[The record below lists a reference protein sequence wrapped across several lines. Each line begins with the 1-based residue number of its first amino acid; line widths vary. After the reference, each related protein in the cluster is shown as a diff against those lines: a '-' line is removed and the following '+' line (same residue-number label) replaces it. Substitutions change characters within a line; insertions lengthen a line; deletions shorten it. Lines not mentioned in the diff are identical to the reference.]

1 MKTSKLIEKISG
13 PASKAW
19 IVGDKAFDM
28 IDRGMDVIHLGIGDP
43 DFDTPSHIIAS
54 LEKAL
59 SSGKT
64 HYSPL
69 LGETALREEIAIH
82 AKKLYGGQISK
93 ENVAVL
99 PGAQAALF
107 SSFLCIAEIGDEV
120 ITLEPT
126 YATYPAVMRA
136 SGAKLITVE
145 LNRNEKGYYLD
156 LNDIEKAITS
166 KTKAI
171 LINSPSNPSG
181 AVFTQENLNKL
192 ADLCKEKGVWLI
204 SDEVYWSLCYE
215 NDHASAFT
223 QLHTRENVIVLN
235 SLSKSHAMTGWRIG
249 WIIAPEEIIEAMLFL
264 SQAQYF
270 GVSQFIQMAAIEALK
285 DFENPRKFKEIFRE
299 RRDVFVAELN
309 KSKVLNSNTPQGGMF
324 LLIDIEK
331 TGIDGQSFAERLL
344 DEEHVAVVPGFGFGD
359 SMKYSIRV
367 GFLDEI
373 PRLIEAAQRIVRFA
387 ESIKN

>member
-120 ITLEPT
+120 IALEPT
-126 YATYPAVMRA
+126 YATYPAVIRG

-181 AVFTQENLNKL
+181 AVFTQEDLNKL
-192 ADLCKEKGVWLI
+192 ADLCEKMGIWLI

-215 NDHASAFT
+215 NDHASAFN

-270 GVSQFIQMAAIEALK
+270 GVSQFVQMAAIEALR

-299 RRDVFVAELN
+299 RRDAFVAELN
-309 KSKVLNSNTPQGGMF
+309 KSKVLKSNTPQGGMF

-331 TGIDGQSFAERLL
+331 TGIDGQLFAERLL
-344 DEEHVAVVPGFGFGD
+344 EEEHVAVVPGFGFGD
-359 SMKYSIRV
+359 SMQYSIRV

-387 ESIKN
+387 ESL